1 MGQITPSPELAS
13 IVRRW
18 LRAYATGDKAAVLN
32 LFSADPALSY
42 IGSAAE
48 ETWRDD
54 DLRQAFGAYMDDI
67 PRFDWEGDDFR
78 GFECGALGWVE
89 WNSGRVS
96 TENGTASTFRA
107 TFILALE
114 KGVWRIVHVHNS
126 NPVPNMQAMGY
137 EARGFDELLEATRP
151 TDFGATGIASI
162 MFTDIADSTTIAE
175 TIGDARWSAAVKRHV
190 AQVGTIVT
198 EHGGRLIKSLGDGT
212 LSSFPSA
219 RAALSSAI
227 AIQRA
232 MADDGAEPRL
242 QVRIGLHT
250 GDLVAQDGDI
260 IGTVVNKAARIAAIA
275 APGEIRLS
283 DATRIMV
290 GGASAFGFGAP
301 ATTPLRGLDGEHVIY
316 RLDWCA

>member
-1 MGQITPSPELAS
+1 MAQITPSPELAA

-54 DLRQAFGAYMDDI
+54 DLRQAFGAYMDDL
-67 PRFDWEGDDFR
+67 PRFDWEVDDFR
-78 GFECGALGWVE
+78 GFECGAMGWVE
-89 WNSGRVS
+89 WNGGRVAGE
-96 TENGTASTFRA
+96 TGKESTFRS
-107 TFILALE
+107 TFILVLE

-126 NPVPNMQAMGY
+126 NPVPNMQTMGY
-137 EARGFDELLEATRP
+137 EARGFEELLEATQP
-151 TDFGATGIASI
+151 TDFGETGIASI
-162 MFTDIADSTTIAE
+162 MFTDIADSTTLAE

-190 AQVGTIVT
+190 AQVGTIIT
-198 EHGGRLIKSLGDGT
+198 EHGGKLIKSLGDGT

-232 MADDGAEPRL
+232 MEADDAEPRL
-242 QVRIGLHT
+242 QIRVGLHT

-275 APGEIRLS
+275 VPGEIRQS

-290 GGASAFGFGAP
+290 GGAFEFTFGAP
-301 ATTPLRGLDGEHVIY
+301 STTLLRGLDGEHVI
-316 RLDWCA
+316 